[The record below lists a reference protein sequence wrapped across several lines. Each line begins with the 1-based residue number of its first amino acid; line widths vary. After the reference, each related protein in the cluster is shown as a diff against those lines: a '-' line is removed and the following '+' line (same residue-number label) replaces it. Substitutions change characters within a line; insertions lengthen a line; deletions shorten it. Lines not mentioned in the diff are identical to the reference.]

1 MIIKSFDI
9 DKIKSNKNGLILFY
23 GKNEGFKKEVLNEIT
38 KKKQK
43 IFTYDEKEILDKE
56 DFFYENLFSGS
67 LFNEEKTIIIKR
79 ATDRLMKIID
89 NVISKE
95 LNDIKIII
103 NSDNLEK
110 KSKLRIFF
118 EKSKKHICVPFYLD
132 NEQTLSRI
140 VINFLKDKQILISQE
155 NINLIVNKCNGDRQ
169 TLFNELQKIE
179 AFAKSGKK
187 LTLENLTKIINLTEN
202 HSITELVDNCLAK
215 NQRRT
220 VNILNENNFVNEDC
234 IIIIR
239 IFLNKAKKI
248 LTLAAELNKGK
259 DINSVI
265 SSARPPIFWKDKD
278 ITKKQI
284 LKWSP
289 EKMRLLIYKL
299 NDLELLI
306 KTNINNS
313 VNLLTDFILDQ
324 SSETNN

>member
-56 DFFYENLFSGS
+56 DFFYENIFSGS

-155 NINLIVNKCNGDRQ
+155 NINLIVNKSNGDRQ

-248 LTLAAELNKGK
+248 LALAAELNKGK

-284 LKWSP
+284 LRWSP

>member
-23 GKNEGFKKEVLNEIT
+23 GKNEGLKKEVLNEIT
-38 KKKQK
+38 KKQK

-56 DFFYENLFSGS
+56 DFFYENIFSGS

-284 LKWSP
+284 LRWSP

>member
-23 GKNEGFKKEVLNEIT
+23 GKNEGLKKEVLNEIT
-38 KKKQK
+38 KKQK

-56 DFFYENLFSGS
+56 DFFYENIFSGS

-79 ATDRLMKIID
+79 ASDRLMKIID

-140 VINFLKDKQILISQE
+140 FINFLKDKQILISQE
-155 NINLIVNKCNGDRQ
+155 NINLIVNKSNGDRQ

-265 SSARPPIFWKDKD
+265 SSARPPIF
-278 ITKKQI
+278 
-284 LKWSP
+284 
-289 EKMRLLIYKL
+289 
-299 NDLELLI
+299 
-306 KTNINNS
+306 
-313 VNLLTDFILDQ
+313 
-324 SSETNN
+324 

>member
-56 DFFYENLFSGS
+56 DFFYENIFSGS

-79 ATDRLMKIID
+79 ASDRLMKIID

>member
-179 AFAKSGKK
+179 AFVKSGKK

>member
-1 MIIKSFDI
+1 
-9 DKIKSNKNGLILFY
+9 
-23 GKNEGFKKEVLNEIT
+23 
-38 KKKQK
+38 
-43 IFTYDEKEILDKE
+43 
-56 DFFYENLFSGS
+56 
-67 LFNEEKTIIIKR
+67 
-79 ATDRLMKIID
+79 MK
-89 NVISKE
+89 
-95 LNDIKIII
+95 KIII

-140 VINFLKDKQILISQE
+140 IINFLKDKQVLISQE

-187 LTLENLTKIINLTEN
+187 LTLENLSKIINLTEN
-202 HSITELVDNCLAK
+202 HSISELVDNCLAK

-220 VNILNENNFVNEDC
+220 VNILNENNFVHEDC
-234 IIIIR
+234 IMIIR

-248 LTLAAELNKGK
+248 LMLAAELNKGK

-313 VNLLTDFILDQ
+313 VNHLTDFILDQ

>member
-56 DFFYENLFSGS
+56 DFFYENIFSGS

-179 AFAKSGKK
+179 AFVKSGKK

>member
-1 MIIKSFDI
+1 MIIKSFEI
-9 DKIKSNKNGLILFY
+9 DKIKSNKSSLILFY
-23 GKNEGFKKEVLNEIT
+23 GKNEGFKKEILNEIT

-56 DFFYENLFSGS
+56 DFFYENIFSGS
-67 LFNEEKTIIIKR
+67 LFDEEKTIIIKR

-89 NVISKE
+89 NIISKE
-95 LNDIKIII
+95 LTDIKIII

-140 VINFLKDKQILISQE
+140 IINFLKDKQVLISQE

-187 LTLENLTKIINLTEN
+187 LTLENLSKIINLTEN
-202 HSITELVDNCLAK
+202 HSISELVDNCLAK

-220 VNILNENNFVNEDC
+220 VNILNENNFVHEDC
-234 IIIIR
+234 IMIIR

-248 LTLAAELNKGK
+248 LMLAAELNKGK

-313 VNLLTDFILDQ
+313 VNHLTDFILDQ

>member
-1 MIIKSFDI
+1 MIIKSFEI
-9 DKIKSNKNGLILFY
+9 DKIKSNKNGLILLY
-23 GKNEGFKKEVLNEIT
+23 GKNEGFKKEVLNKIT

-56 DFFYENLFSGS
+56 DFFYENIFSGS

-140 VINFLKDKQILISQE
+140 IINFLKDKQILISQE
-155 NINLIVNKCNGDRQ
+155 NTNLIVNKCNGDRQ

-202 HSITELVDNCLAK
+202 HSISELVDNCLAK

-220 VNILNENNFVNEDC
+220 VNILNENNFVDEDC
-234 IIIIR
+234 IMIIR

-259 DINSVI
+259 DIDSVI

-289 EKMRLLIYKL
+289 EKMRLLIYK
-299 NDLELLI
+299 
-306 KTNINNS
+306 
-313 VNLLTDFILDQ
+313 
-324 SSETNN
+324 

>member
-23 GKNEGFKKEVLNEIT
+23 GKNEGLKKEVLNEIT
-38 KKKQK
+38 KKQK

-56 DFFYENLFSGS
+56 DFFYENIFSGS

-79 ATDRLMKIID
+79 ASDRLMKIID

-132 NEQTLSRI
+132 NEQTLSRL

-155 NINLIVNKCNGDRQ
+155 NINLIVNKSNGDRQ

-248 LTLAAELNKGK
+248 LALAAELNKGK

-299 NDLELLI
+299 NDLELLM

>member
-1 MIIKSFDI
+1 MIIKSFEI
-9 DKIKSNKNGLILFY
+9 DKIKSNKNGLILLY
-23 GKNEGFKKEVLNEIT
+23 GKNEGFKKEVLNKIT

-56 DFFYENLFSGS
+56 DFFYENIFSGS

-140 VINFLKDKQILISQE
+140 IINFLKDKQILISQE
-155 NINLIVNKCNGDRQ
+155 NTNLIVNKCNGDRQ

-202 HSITELVDNCLAK
+202 HSISELVDNCLAK

-220 VNILNENNFVNEDC
+220 VNILNENNFVDEDC
-234 IIIIR
+234 IMIIR

-259 DINSVI
+259 DIDSVI

-324 SSETNN
+324 SSETNS